1 MRGALLV
8 AVALACAAVV
18 AFVWLRRNGPEA
30 GPKAPAT
37 SQTTPTA
44 TSAPAASPL
53 PATPRPAA
61 RPPPE
66 LDRAAL
72 ASPQTTVE
80 TELRLLE
87 AGEQDLFRET
97 FLPSLQPKV
106 TAETFAACR
115 KRVRQVPVRP
125 DWEVAES
132 GESAGHRVVRVSM
145 FGKSMTGFHEVDG
158 RWLADALWCVPV
170 GLP

>member
-37 SQTTPTA
+37 SQITPTA

-87 AGEQDLFRET
+87 AGEQVRLCDPGINVPGQ
-97 FLPSLQPKV
+97 LPEIARNAPSPRRPAGQPGDEQRQFPIRH
-106 TAETFAACR
+106 AER
-115 KRVRQVPVRP
+115 GV
-125 DWEVAES
+125 
-132 GESAGHRVVRVSM
+132 H
-145 FGKSMTGFHEVDG
+145 
-158 RWLADALWCVPV
+158 
-170 GLP
+170 